1 VTPPI
6 PERTLTERELNRAL
20 LARQLLLE
28 RARLPVARGL
38 ERVGGIQSQYA
49 PSAYVGLWSRLA
61 PSAGRT

>member
-1 VTPPI
+1 V
-6 PERTLTERELNRAL
+6 RSSRAK
-20 LARQLLLE
+20 LLLE